1 MKTLLQFNK
10 LVSLFSIGILLI
22 VNSTKLSAQTEIYFQ
37 DFETNNDWTFTQPNI
52 SNSNNYWVY
61 GNGTAGATTGAATFS
76 GARSLQIWRRASN
89 AWNANYGGHNTAG
102 YSRTVSK
109 VFDFSA
115 YGGQFI
121 TFSFWVL
128 VNAEANFDDLRVVVN
143 GTVLDGPLTNI
154 LTWQQRQIDLTAYAG
169 LNNVT
174 VAFEWRNDGSVQ
186 NQPAARLDDI
196 RVVVSAP
203 QAPSCAASPTA
214 PLDEATNVGLT
225 QQLSWPTVSG
235 ATGYDVYFG
244 TSNPAT
250 TLVSSNQI
258 GTTYN
263 PGTLDGTTTY
273 YWSIVPRNSVGSASG
288 CATWSFTTRVPGC
301 NNGTSYTTFKPACT
315 GAQENYAAC
324 TYAGEYN
331 TLTLTAGT
339 QYTFGSSN
347 ASDYITITDNAAGII
362 TAGNQPI
369 NFTPLVAGQYRV
381 YIHTNAACA
390 TANVCRTPWVQ
401 CAACATSPSSIEA
414 NLSNTVVNDVVIYS
428 VSGGNGNIVNYEFS
442 YDNFMTIAGTIN
454 STANP
459 LNLFVNALQPQ
470 ISVRVTTQAA
480 GCIPIPS
487 DFVTTTLECAT
498 VITYG
503 TSDGDFIT
511 NVSLNS
517 INNNSTSD
525 TGADAYQD
533 FTSISTEL
541 IKNMEY
547 PLSVS
552 GTTTFQ
558 SSSQG
563 FAVWIDWNGDGVFDA
578 SENVLLSDP
587 APSAQASVIV
597 PENAITGEVK
607 MRVSCRWAGTPSV
620 NACDPTAYGWGE
632 IEEYTIN
639 ILEASALPVELIAF
653 TAQCQNDDVEVNWST
668 ATEHNS
674 QYFALQVSEDGYSWS
689 DLYVIEAAGFSTTVL
704 EYSYIHKNAARTK
717 NYYRLRQYDNDG
729 TVETYNTIMS
739 NCTSDEYLFMTFP
752 NPSADAFTVLVND
765 KLLSGSNV
773 LNISDASG
781 KLIYSIAVDLENG
794 SGSFALEGL
803 DLPAGLYYL
812 QLNNGSHTSRVIK
825 HSFR

>member
-22 VNSTKLSAQTEIYFQ
+22 GNATKLSAQTEIYFQ

-52 SNSNNYWVY
+52 SNNNNYWVY
-61 GNGTAGATTGAATFS
+61 ANGTAGATTGAATLS
-76 GARSLQIWRRASN
+76 GTRSLQIWRRVSN
-89 AWNANYGGHNTAG
+89 AWNADYGGHNTNG
-102 YSRTVSK
+102 YSRTASK
-109 VFDFSA
+109 AFDLSA

-128 VNAEANFDDLRVVVN
+128 VNAETNFDDLRVVVN

-154 LTWQQRQIDLTAYAG
+154 LNWQQRQIDLTAYAG

-244 TSNPAT
+244 TTNPAT
-250 TLVSSNQI
+250 TLVSSNQA

-273 YWSIVPRNSVGSASG
+273 FWRIVPRNSVGLASG
-288 CATWSFTTRVPGC
+288 CATWGFTTRVPGC
-301 NNGTSYTTFKPACT
+301 NNGTSYTTFTPACN
-315 GAQENYAAC
+315 GSQENYAGC

-347 ASDYITITDNAAGII
+347 ASDYITITDNTGGII

-369 NFTPLVAGQYRV
+369 NFTPLAAGQYRV

-401 CAACATSPSSIEA
+401 CAACATSPSNIEA
-414 NLSNTVVNDVVIYS
+414 NLSNTVVNDVVTYS
-428 VSGGNGNIVNYEFS
+428 VSGGNGNIVNYQFS
-442 YDNFMTIAGTIN
+442 YDNFTTVAGTIN

-470 ISVRVTTQAA
+470 ISVRVTTQTA
-480 GCIPIPS
+480 GCIAVPS

-498 VITYG
+498 VITNG

-511 NVSLNS
+511 NVSFNT

-525 TGADAYQD
+525 TGADGYQD

-552 GTTTFQ
+552 GTNTFNAN
-558 SSSQG
+558 QG
-563 FAVWIDWNGDGVFDA
+563 FAAWIDWNGDGVFDV
-578 SENVLLSDP
+578 SENVLLSAP

-597 PENAITGEVK
+597 PANAITGEVK
-607 MRVSCRWAGTPSV
+607 MRVSCRWDGTPSV

-639 ILEASALPVELIAF
+639 IMNDILLPVSLSAFESSCEDEYIRVIWKTESESNASHFNLEKSNDGLSWTIISEQSANGTSSALNVYEYRDFENSGAF
-653 TAQCQNDDVEVNWST
+653 S
-668 ATEHNS
+668 
-674 QYFALQVSEDGYSWS
+674 G
-689 DLYVIEAAGFSTTVL
+689 
-704 EYSYIHKNAARTK
+704 
-717 NYYRLRQYDNDG
+717 YYRLTQVDFNG
-729 TVETYNTIMS
+729 LEEVFNPIS
-739 NCTSDEYLFMTFP
+739 ANCSTGIELEMISYP
-752 NPSADAFTVLVND
+752 NPSSGPITIQITSDKAHGDCLLTVNTLTGGILEEKYIVITPGSNAYKFDFTNVPKGIYLIN
-765 KLLSGSNV
+765 LSGENAEKTV
-773 LNISDASG
+773 
-781 KLIYSIAVDLENG
+781 KLIIN
-794 SGSFALEGL
+794 
-803 DLPAGLYYL
+803 
-812 QLNNGSHTSRVIK
+812 
-825 HSFR
+825 